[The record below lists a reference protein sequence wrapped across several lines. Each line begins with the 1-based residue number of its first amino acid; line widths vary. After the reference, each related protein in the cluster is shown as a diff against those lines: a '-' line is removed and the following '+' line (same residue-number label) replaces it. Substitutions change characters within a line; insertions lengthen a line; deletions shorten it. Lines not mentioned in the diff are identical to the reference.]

1 EGGLLLT
8 GHVKLCGLPNI
19 YMLVICIL
27 LIMTT
32 KTKFSKDDSRLQM
45 LVKRRNLTDGAI
57 KNYNTVFR
65 EIYELF
71 GVTPTDIVRI
81 GKREQQP
88 FLDKETGE
96 YDLLELEDRS
106 VTKYQF
112 QYYDY
117 LVDRGL
123 SNRTIRLK
131 LNTYR
136 ALLGEY
142 DIEKPKNI
150 NIVIQTDRIRDE
162 DIVTWREVESAL
174 SFCKGIRDKAIIS
187 FFATTGLRS
196 SDVRRLKIEDLIKAC
211 DIYFEDGEEK
221 TIDNLLNKNPEDI
234 MPCWEVMPIKT
245 IKNSQL
251 CVTFNTPESSTY
263 LWQYLHERVEFNIRK
278 GRKPLEPND
287 PLFATSTNNE
297 LKSTAIEQLFQR
309 INTQLGGKMD
319 KNGKYRRF
327 RSHSLRKLFTTTCR
341 RNLTQVVVNSDKT
354 SEVDI
359 VSIFTG
365 HVPPNESN
373 SRVYEAIESDSH
385 DSYLR
390 KTYLALSP
398 YLSIKEI
405 EVKDIKTQQ
414 YKDLEEQ
421 NEALRQQLEAQAV
434 AMQREMD
441 EQKEQYEK
449 KIRHI
454 ESVNSALS
462 AQVTGIQNQIDNIA
476 NANDLTRIQ
485 DYMVNHELVEQY
497 DLASE
502 VINLYKED
510 VKNDNF
516 EGVTNAYIE
525 ELISTAYN
533 RSVAYSKI
541 DNGDKIYNDDLWKS
555 INEQID
561 NYEQSIMWNIPF
573 NLSSSQKKKI
583 SSELSNYAKELWLNK
598 IDNVDEY
605 KVQDIITGIAT
616 KNVIK
621 PVSS

>member
-1 EGGLLLT
+1 
-8 GHVKLCGLPNI
+8 
-19 YMLVICIL
+19 
-27 LIMTT
+27 MTT

>member
-1 EGGLLLT
+1 
-8 GHVKLCGLPNI
+8 
-19 YMLVICIL
+19 
-27 LIMTT
+27 
-32 KTKFSKDDSRLQM
+32 M

-71 GVTPTDIVRI
+71 GVAPTDIVRI

-234 MPCWEVMPIKT
+234 MPCWEIMPVKT

-421 NEALRQQLEAQAV
+421 NEALKQQLEAQAV

-541 DNGDKIYNDDLWKS
+541 DNGDEIYNDDLWKS

-583 SSELSNYAKELWLNK
+583 ASELNSYAKELWLNK
-598 IDNVDEY
+598 SDNVDEC

>member
-1 EGGLLLT
+1 
-8 GHVKLCGLPNI
+8 
-19 YMLVICIL
+19 
-27 LIMTT
+27 
-32 KTKFSKDDSRLQM
+32 M

-71 GVTPTDIVRI
+71 GVAPTDIVRI

-234 MPCWEVMPIKT
+234 MPCWEIMPVKT

-421 NEALRQQLEAQAV
+421 NEALKQQLEAQAV

-541 DNGDKIYNDDLWKS
+541 DNGDEIYNDDLWKS

-583 SSELSNYAKELWLNK
+583 ASELNSYSKELWLNK
-598 IDNVDEY
+598 SDNVDEY

>member
-1 EGGLLLT
+1 
-8 GHVKLCGLPNI
+8 
-19 YMLVICIL
+19 
-27 LIMTT
+27 MTT
-32 KTKFSKDDSRLQM
+32 KTKFSKSDTRLRN
-45 LVKRRNLTDGAI
+45 LVKRRGLTQNAI
-57 KNYNTVFR
+57 KNYDTVFR
-65 EIYELF
+65 EIYELCE
-71 GVTPTDIVRI
+71 VTPTDIVRI
-81 GKREQQP
+81 GKREQN
-88 FLDKETGE
+88 LYRDNETGD
-96 YDLLELEDRS
+96 YDILELEDRT
-106 VTKYQF
+106 VTAIQF

-117 LVDRGL
+117 LEGRNL
-123 SNRTIRLK
+123 SNRTIKLK

-136 ALLGEY
+136 ALLTEY
-142 DIEKPKNI
+142 GIEKPKNI
-150 NIVIQTDRIRDE
+150 NIVIQNDRIRDE
-162 DIVTWREVESAL
+162 DIVSWREVESAL

-196 SDVRRLKIEDLIKAC
+196 SDVRNLTIGDLIKAC
-211 DIYFEDGEEK
+211 DIYFEEDEEK
-221 TIDNLLNKNPEDI
+221 TIDTLLAKNPEGI
-234 MPCWEVMPIKT
+234 MPCWEIMPSKT
-245 IKNSQL
+245 MKNSQL

-263 LWQYLHERVEFNIRK
+263 LWQYLNERVEYNVKK
-278 GRKPLEPND
+278 GRKKLEPKD
-287 PLFATSTNNE
+287 PLFATSTNKE
-297 LKSTAIEQLFQR
+297 LKSTAVEQLFQR
-309 INTQLGGKMD
+309 VNTQLGGQMD

-354 SEVDI
+354 SEIDI

-373 SRVYEAIESDSH
+373 SRVYEAIESDSY

-398 YLSIKEI
+398 FLSIKEI

-454 ESVNSALS
+454 ESINSALS
-462 AQVTGIQNQIDNIA
+462 TQVTGIQNQIDNIA

-485 DYMVNHELVEQY
+485 DYMANNELVEQY
-497 DLASE
+497 ELASQ

-510 VKNDNF
+510 VKKDNF

-525 ELISTAYN
+525 ELISIAYN
-533 RSVAYSKI
+533 RAVAYSKT
-541 DNGDKIYNDDLWKS
+541 DFGTEIYNDDLWKK
-555 INEQID
+555 INQEID
-561 NYEQSIMWNIPF
+561 IYEQGIMWNIPF
-573 NLSSSQKKKI
+573 ILSLSQKKKVT
-583 SSELSNYAKELWLNK
+583 SELQKYAEELWLNK
-598 IDNVDEY
+598 EEKVDES
-605 KVQDIITGIAT
+605 KVHNIIMNIAT
-616 KNVIK
+616 KNG
-621 PVSS
+621 

>member
-1 EGGLLLT
+1 
-8 GHVKLCGLPNI
+8 
-19 YMLVICIL
+19 
-27 LIMTT
+27 MTT

-71 GVTPTDIVRI
+71 GVAPTDIVRI

-234 MPCWEVMPIKT
+234 MPCWEIMPVKT

-263 LWQYLHERVEFNIRK
+263 LWQYLHERVEFNIKK

-421 NEALRQQLEAQAV
+421 NEALKQQLEAQAV

-462 AQVTGIQNQIDNIA
+462 AQVIGIQNQIDNIA

-541 DNGDKIYNDDLWKS
+541 DNGDEIYNDDLWKS

-583 SSELSNYAKELWLNK
+583 TSELNSYAKELWLNK
-598 IDNVDEY
+598 SDNVDEY

>member
-1 EGGLLLT
+1 
-8 GHVKLCGLPNI
+8 
-19 YMLVICIL
+19 
-27 LIMTT
+27 
-32 KTKFSKDDSRLQM
+32 M

-71 GVTPTDIVRI
+71 GVAPTDIVRI

-234 MPCWEVMPIKT
+234 MPCWEIMPVKT

-421 NEALRQQLEAQAV
+421 NEALKQQLEAQAV

-541 DNGDKIYNDDLWKS
+541 DNGDEIYNDDLWKS

-583 SSELSNYAKELWLNK
+583 ASELNSYAKELWLNK
-598 IDNVDEY
+598 SDNVDEY

>member
-1 EGGLLLT
+1 
-8 GHVKLCGLPNI
+8 
-19 YMLVICIL
+19 
-27 LIMTT
+27 
-32 KTKFSKDDSRLQM
+32 M

-71 GVTPTDIVRI
+71 GVAPTDIVRI

-234 MPCWEVMPIKT
+234 MPCWEIMPVKT

-421 NEALRQQLEAQAV
+421 NEALKQQLEAQAV

-541 DNGDKIYNDDLWKS
+541 DNGDEIYNDDLWKS

-583 SSELSNYAKELWLNK
+583 ASELNSYAKELWLNK
-598 IDNVDEY
+598 SDNVDEY
-605 KVQDIITGIAT
+605 KVQDIIT
-616 KNVIK
+616 
-621 PVSS
+621 

>member
-1 EGGLLLT
+1 
-8 GHVKLCGLPNI
+8 
-19 YMLVICIL
+19 
-27 LIMTT
+27 
-32 KTKFSKDDSRLQM
+32 M

-71 GVTPTDIVRI
+71 GVAPTDIVRI

-117 LVDRGL
+117 LVDREL

-211 DIYFEDGEEK
+211 YIYFEDGEEK

-234 MPCWEVMPIKT
+234 MPFWEIMPVKT

-365 HVPPNESN
+365 HVLPNESN

-421 NEALRQQLEAQAV
+421 NEALKQQLEAQAV
-434 AMQREMD
+434 AMQIEMD

-541 DNGDKIYNDDLWKS
+541 DNGDEIYNDDLWKS

-583 SSELSNYAKELWLNK
+583 ASELNSYAKELWLNK
-598 IDNVDEY
+598 SDNVDEC

-616 KNVIK
+616 KKVIK
-621 PVSS
+621 PVSSYNFIFDK

>member
-1 EGGLLLT
+1 
-8 GHVKLCGLPNI
+8 
-19 YMLVICIL
+19 
-27 LIMTT
+27 MTT
-32 KTKFSKDDSRLQM
+32 KTKFSKSDTRLRN
-45 LVKRRNLTDGAI
+45 LVKRRGLTTNAI
-57 KNYNTVFR
+57 KNYDTVFR
-65 EIYELF
+65 EIYELCD
-71 GVTPTDIVRI
+71 VTPTDIVRI
-81 GKREQQP
+81 GKREQRP
-88 FLDKETGE
+88 FLDDKTGE
-96 YDLLELEDRS
+96 YDILELEDRS
-106 VTKYQF
+106 VTTFQF

-117 LVDRGL
+117 LEGRNL
-123 SNRTIRLK
+123 SNRTKKLK
-131 LNTYR
+131 LNTFR
-136 ALLGEY
+136 ALLTEY
-142 DIEKPKNI
+142 GIEKPKNI

-162 DIVTWREVESAL
+162 DIVSWREVESAL

-196 SDVRRLKIEDLIKAC
+196 SDVRSLTIGDLIKAC
-211 DIYFEDGEEK
+211 DIYFEDDEKK
-221 TIDNLLNKNPEDI
+221 TIDNLLAKNPEEI
-234 MPCWEVMPIKT
+234 MPCWEIMPSKT

-251 CVTFNTPESSTY
+251 CVTFNTPEASTY
-263 LWQYLHERVEFNIRK
+263 LWQYLNERVEYNVRK
-278 GRKPLEPND
+278 GRKELEPKD
-287 PLFATSTNNE
+287 PLFATSTNHE

-309 INTQLGGKMD
+309 INKQLGGKMD
-319 KNGKYRRF
+319 KNGKYCRF
-327 RSHSLRKLFTTTCR
+327 RSHSLRKLFSTTCR

-398 YLSIKEI
+398 FLSIKEI

-434 AMQREMD
+434 SMQREMD

-485 DYMVNHELVEQY
+485 DYMANHELVQEY

-502 VINLYKED
+502 IINLYKED
-510 VKNDNF
+510 VKKDNF
-516 EGVTNAYIE
+516 EGVTNDYIE

-541 DNGDKIYNDDLWKS
+541 DNGDEIYNDDLWKS

-583 SSELSNYAKELWLNK
+583 ASELNSYAKELWLNK
-598 IDNVDEY
+598 SDNVDEY
-605 KVQDIITGIAT
+605 KVQDIITGMAT

>member
-1 EGGLLLT
+1 
-8 GHVKLCGLPNI
+8 
-19 YMLVICIL
+19 
-27 LIMTT
+27 MTT
-32 KTKFSKDDSRLQM
+32 KTKFSKSDTRLRN
-45 LVKRRNLTDGAI
+45 LVKRRGLTTNAI
-57 KNYNTVFR
+57 KNYDTVFR
-65 EIYELF
+65 EIYELCD
-71 GVTPTDIVRI
+71 VTPTDIVRI
-81 GKREQQP
+81 GKREQRP
-88 FLDKETGE
+88 FLDDKTGE
-96 YDLLELEDRS
+96 YDILELEDRS
-106 VTKYQF
+106 VTTFQF

-117 LVDRGL
+117 LEGRNL
-123 SNRTIRLK
+123 SNRTKKLK
-131 LNTYR
+131 LNTFR
-136 ALLGEY
+136 ALLTEY
-142 DIEKPKNI
+142 GIEKPKNI

-162 DIVTWREVESAL
+162 DIVSWREVESAL

-196 SDVRRLKIEDLIKAC
+196 SDVRSLTIGDLIKAC
-211 DIYFEDGEEK
+211 DIYFEDDEKK
-221 TIDNLLNKNPEDI
+221 TIDNLLAKNPEEI
-234 MPCWEVMPIKT
+234 MPCWEIMPSKT

-251 CVTFNTPESSTY
+251 CVTFNTPEASTY
-263 LWQYLHERVEFNIRK
+263 LWQYLNERVEYNVRK
-278 GRKPLEPND
+278 GRKELEPKD
-287 PLFATSTNNE
+287 PLFATSTNHE

-309 INTQLGGKMD
+309 INKQLGGKMD
-319 KNGKYRRF
+319 KNAKYRRF
-327 RSHSLRKLFTTTCR
+327 RSHSLRKLFSTTCR

-398 YLSIKEI
+398 FLSIKEI

-434 AMQREMD
+434 SMQREMD

-485 DYMVNHELVEQY
+485 DYMANHELVQKY

-502 VINLYKED
+502 IINLYKED
-510 VKNDNF
+510 VKKNNF
-516 EGVTNAYIE
+516 EGVTNDYIE

-541 DNGDKIYNDDLWKS
+541 DNGDEIYNDDLWKS

-573 NLSSSQKKKI
+573 KLSSSQKKKI
-583 SSELSNYAKELWLNK
+583 ASELNSYAKELWLNK
-598 IDNVDEY
+598 SDNVDEY
-605 KVQDIITGIAT
+605 KVQDIVTGIAT
-616 KNVIK
+616 KNAIK